1 VTASS
6 SPAPKPT
13 PRPPRHATSSTDGAS
28 AGTASRRTAS
38 DSRSEPQSLTSPGAP
53 SGTSSAV
60 GNGKHAAEPSVG
72 KLVSDASTHLSTLIR
87 GEIELAKL
95 ELRSTVKNAGT
106 GAGLFAGAAVV
117 LVFSLIFGFLTLA
130 EGIAALGLDRWLAF
144 LIVFV
149 FQLLI
154 VGLFVWI
161 GVKKVKKVKAP
172 ARTIK
177 STRETVDYLKK
188 SRG

>member
-1 VTASS
+1 MSKHSAPAS
-6 SPAPKPT
+6 
-13 PRPPRHATSSTDGAS
+13 
-28 AGTASRRTAS
+28 
-38 DSRSEPQSLTSPGAP
+38 
-53 SGTSSAV
+53 
-60 GNGKHAAEPSVG
+60 EPSVG
-72 KLVSDASTHLSTLIR
+72 KLVSDASAHFSTIIR

-106 GAGLFAGAAVV
+106 GIGLFAAAGVV
-117 LVFSLIFGFLTLA
+117 LVFSLVFGFLTLA

-149 FQLLI
+149 LQLVI
-154 VGLFVWI
+154 VALFVWI
-161 GVKKVKKVKAP
+161 GIKKVKKVKAP

-177 STRETVDYLKK
+177 STRDTVDYLKK